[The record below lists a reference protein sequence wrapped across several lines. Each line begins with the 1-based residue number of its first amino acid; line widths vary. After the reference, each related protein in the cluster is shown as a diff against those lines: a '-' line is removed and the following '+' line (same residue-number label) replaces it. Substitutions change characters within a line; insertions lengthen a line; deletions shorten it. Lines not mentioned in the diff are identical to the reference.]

1 MIYPQKIN
9 SKKSDKI
16 VYSLIIGSVIIGL
29 ILFITNKLT
38 TPQVHWAALANCGI
52 IYTWLT
58 AMYSIKKGTNI
69 AGHVLIQTILVSI
82 VLLYID
88 KTIGYHGW
96 SVYIGI
102 PIVLMVAN
110 ATMVILTII
119 SHERYIKYATYQLII
134 VLISLMPIALAVK
147 NIIEMKVLMRTA
159 VDISVISLVISLVF
173 CYKDMKEAVIRKL
186 HM

>member
-9 SKKSDKI
+9 SKKGDKI
-16 VYSLIIGSVIIGL
+16 VYSLIIVSVIIAV
-29 ILFITNKLT
+29 ILFVVNKLT
-38 TPQVHWAALANCGI
+38 TPQIHWAALANCGI

-58 AMYSIKKGTNI
+58 VMYSIKKGTNI
-69 AGHVLIQTILVSI
+69 AGHVLVQTILISI
-82 VLLYID
+82 VMLYID

-102 PIVLMVAN
+102 PIALMVAN
-110 ATMVILTII
+110 ITMVILTII
-119 SHERYIKYATYQLII
+119 SYKKYIKYAIYQLII
-134 VLISLMPIALAVK
+134 VFIGLMPITLATK

-159 VDISVISLVISLVF
+159 VDISVISLVISIVF
-173 CYKDMKEAVIRKL
+173 CYKDIKEAIIRKL

>member
-9 SKKSDKI
+9 SKKGDKI
-16 VYSLIIGSVIIGL
+16 VYSLIAASVMIGL
-29 ILFITNKLT
+29 ILFIINKLT
-38 TPQVHWAALANCGI
+38 TPQIHWAALANCGI

-58 AMYSIKKGTNI
+58 VMYSIKKGTNI
-69 AGHVLIQTILVSI
+69 AGHVFLQTILVSI

-102 PIVLMVAN
+102 PITLMVAN
-110 ATMVILTII
+110 VTMVVLTII
-119 SHERYIKYATYQLII
+119 SYKKYIKYAIYQLMI

-147 NIIEMKVLMRTA
+147 HIIEMRALMRIA

-173 CYKDMKEAVIRKL
+173 CFKDMKEAVIRKL

>member
-9 SKKSDKI
+9 SKKGDKI
-16 VYSLIIGSVIIGL
+16 IYSLITASIIVAV
-29 ILFITNKLT
+29 ILFVINKLT
-38 TPQVHWAALANCGI
+38 TPQIHWAALANCGI

-58 AMYSIKKGTNI
+58 VMYSIKKGTNI

-102 PIVLMVAN
+102 PIMLMVAN
-110 ATMVILTII
+110 VTMVILTII
-119 SHERYIKYATYQLII
+119 SHEEYTKYAIYQLII
-134 VLISLMPIALAVK
+134 VFMSLMPIALAVRK
-147 NIIEMKVLMRTA
+147 VIEMKVLMRTA

-173 CYKDMKEAVIRKL
+173 CYRDIKEAVIRKL